1 MSMRGW
7 IMGRQRTFLA
17 ANPDGMDVPLE
28 IRPGLFMEGK
38 FDTEALLYTLTKRIF
53 DPVGYNYRGISVQL
67 RQKERR

>member
-1 MSMRGW
+1 
-7 IMGRQRTFLA
+7 MGRQRTFLA